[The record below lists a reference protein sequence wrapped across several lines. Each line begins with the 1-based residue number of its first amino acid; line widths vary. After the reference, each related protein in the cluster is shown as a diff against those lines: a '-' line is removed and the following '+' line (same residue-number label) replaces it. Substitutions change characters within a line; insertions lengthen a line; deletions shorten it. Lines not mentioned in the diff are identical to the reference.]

1 VVNHLKSCQ
10 EVGKQILFG
19 FYSRVL
25 TGLHG
30 FFQRIN
36 WTWFPGWHWFFP
48 KYRIFLSGDQVSGS
62 GAVVQGIGVFVFI
75 GLRSSTITVQICKTL
90 NGHGTYFDQAM
101 FNFDQR

>member
-36 WTWFPGWHWFFP
+36 WICFQVGVGFFPGIGSFFP
-48 KYRIFLSGDQVSGS
+48 GV
-62 GAVVQGIGVFVFI
+62 GAVVQGIGISVFT
-75 GLRSSTITVQICKTL
+75 GLTSSAITEQICKTL
-90 NGHGTYFDQAM
+90 SGHGTYFDQVM